1 MTFRALG
8 ACAKSICYIN
18 EPQKTMLYDRLVA
31 ALGHDAVKI
40 APEDLTVYAFDAY
53 TDGRLPAAVVLPA
66 SVRDVS
72 AVVKIAREL
81 GEPLVPRGAGTGLC
95 GGAVPIAGGVVI
107 SFARMNRILELDVR
121 NRRMRVQP
129 GAINLDL
136 SKHAAPSGLFYAPDP
151 ASQKTATIGGNIATN
166 AGGPHCLSYGT
177 TVNHVLALEVVDDRG
192 EVFATSVDETG
203 YDLTAALVG
212 SEGTLGIVTSAWV
225 RLLQLPESV
234 RVWVAAFGEIEAASE
249 AVSAIIA
256 AGIVPTALE
265 MMDAVIVQAVEA
277 AFHAGYPTDAGA
289 VLLIENAGF
298 EDDMDACESA
308 IANIVTQHGALSW
321 RSARSGAERDALW
334 AGRKGA
340 AGATGRIAPNY
351 YTQDVC
357 VPRTKLPQALRAVT
371 AAAHEHRVTVGNVF
385 HAGDGN
391 LHPLLM
397 YDKRDRVQLA
407 AVIETGNAI
416 LQSAIDLGGTISGEH
431 GIGYEKRE
439 AMTRVYTTNDLAA
452 MARVRDVFD
461 PQRMLNPEKIFPNG
475 ARCPEVLGATNAAR

>member
-1 MTFRALG
+1 MAAPLLCERLVTALG
-8 ACAKSICYIN
+8 S
-18 EPQKTMLYDRLVA
+18 
-31 ALGHDAVKI
+31 DAVKH
-40 APEDLTVYAFDAY
+40 APEDLAVYSFDAY
-53 TDGRLPAAVVLPA
+53 TDGGLPSAVVLPQ
-66 SVRDVS
+66 SVHDVS

-81 GEPLVPRGAGTGLC
+81 GEPLIARGAGTGLC
-95 GGAVPIAGGVVI
+95 GGAVPIEGGIVL
-107 SFARMNRILELDVR
+107 SFARMNRIQELDVR
-121 NRRMRVQP
+121 NRRLRVQP
-129 GAINLDL
+129 GAVNLDL
-136 SKHAAPSGLFYAPDP
+136 SKYAASSGLFYAPDP
-151 ASQKTATIGGNIATN
+151 SSQKTATIGGNIATN

-177 TVNHVLALEVVDDRG
+177 TVNHILALEVVDHRG
-192 EVFATSVDETG
+192 EVFTTSVDDPG
-203 YDLTAALVG
+203 YDMTAALVG

-225 RLLQLPESV
+225 RLLRLPEAV
-234 RVWVAAFGEIEAASE
+234 RVWVAAFAEIEAASE

-256 AGIVPTALE
+256 ARIVPTALE
-265 MMDAVIVQAVEA
+265 MMDGLIAQLVEA
-277 AFHAGYPTDAGA
+277 AFGAGYPTDAAA

-298 EDDMDACESA
+298 EEDVEACEEAVAS
-308 IANIVTQHGALSW
+308 IVKRHGAVSW
-321 RSARSGAERDALW
+321 RSARSAAERDALW

-357 VPRTKLPQALRAVT
+357 VPRSKLPAALRAVAT
-371 AAAHEHRVTVGNVF
+371 AACDHGVTVGNVF

-397 YDKRDRVQLA
+397 YDRRDRRQVT

-439 AMTRVYTTNDLAA
+439 AMTRVYTAADLAA

-461 PQRMLNPEKIFPNG
+461 PQRVLNPEKIFPSG
-475 ARCPEVLGATNAAR
+475 AGCPEVWQRT